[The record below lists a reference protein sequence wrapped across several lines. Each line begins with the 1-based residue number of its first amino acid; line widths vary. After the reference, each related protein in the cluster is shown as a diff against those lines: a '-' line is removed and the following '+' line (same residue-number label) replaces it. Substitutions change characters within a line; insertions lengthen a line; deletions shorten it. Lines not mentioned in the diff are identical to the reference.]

1 MKLRRIRKRDGR
13 EVPFDK
19 TKISDA
25 VSRAQAAVGAPDPHF
40 AAEVADIVEMA
51 LLRRHAAAEGRHA
64 AGESV
69 PGIEEIQDLVEQALI
84 ELGHAAVAKAYI
96 LYRDRRARI
105 RGALEVRGEP
115 ADSALRDA
123 HATPPAAA
131 TGADAA
137 SRRRGLPRVQV
148 SGGVT
153 TWSKGRIVVALM
165 SEADLPRAT
174 AEHVAA
180 RVEER
185 VFDSGL
191 KRISTGLIRELVDNE
206 LVDQGLAQALRRQR
220 PVVVPR
226 HDVRRLLAE
235 PAAFAT
241 RAALPPGVAGREP
254 LGSESPAETL
264 GGALLARYAVED
276 ILPESVAELHL
287 AGELGFED
295 LERAHL
301 ALTQSVPCELLR
313 ASEGGARSAFE
324 LLEEVARLAQR
335 TSYGVVIED
344 AEVVLQSLVRGARG
358 TARAG
363 GAALPSWLLALSAV
377 ARGAGRAIDLSFGPL
392 APARERASSG
402 GRASGAATM
411 PAWLPRLCE
420 ELAELAADAD
430 RPRLPRLFLG
440 SDDLALL
447 AQDEPGVRDALE
459 RLLAQGL
466 VVPGWSVAGERCVAP
481 GLTRAWRE
489 RGALVCGGAC
499 ALNLARAARRAGP
512 WREDALLENVA
523 RLLEGALDGL
533 AALQE
538 FQRRERWLDGAPRGL
553 VRGRVSYA
561 IVPVGMREA
570 LRLVADGELRPEQAA
585 RLHSFLAEAV
595 QRFSKQRG
603 LPVVLTPWFGER
615 SALRFA
621 QLDREFFQASQ
632 ALLFDPGERA
642 GAPGG
647 AAVYS
652 TGLDLSPA
660 AGAPNIAG
668 SALEAAQAALCAA
681 QKSGALHPPQLLRA
695 LAHGA
700 HDERPSVLAAW
711 ERLERVRSRLRSGAW
726 ALYALPP
733 ADGDAGSVAER
744 HASASPSL
752 YESEHARGPAVPAAP
767 LRHADDPLA
776 HATHEPADDSFHEP
790 TFASDAGSGAPHVP
804 AAQAAAVN
812 AVPREET

>member
-25 VSRAQAAVGAPDPHF
+25 VSRAQAAVGALDPHF

-51 LLRRHAAAEGRHA
+51 LLRRHSASQGASER
-64 AGESV
+64 ESV

-105 RGALEVRGEP
+105 RGALQVRGDTASETVLG
-115 ADSALRDA
+115 AREE
-123 HATPPAAA
+123 PAAA
-131 TGADAA
+131 PNSAEAA
-137 SRRRGLPRVQV
+137 ARKRGLPRVQV

-206 LVDQGLAQALRRQR
+206 LVDQGLSQALRRQR

-226 HDVRRLLAE
+226 HDLRRLLAE
-235 PAAFAT
+235 PAAHAT

-276 ILPESVAELHL
+276 ILPEAVAELHL
-287 AGELGFED
+287 SGELCFED

-301 ALTQSVPCELLR
+301 ALTQSVPCDLLR
-313 ASEGGARSAFE
+313 ASDGGARSAFE

-335 TSYGVVIED
+335 TAYGVVLED
-344 AEVVLQSLVRGARG
+344 AEVVMHALARGARG
-358 TARAG
+358 AARTG
-363 GAALPSWLLALSAV
+363 GAALSSWLLALSAV
-377 ARGAGRAIDLSFGPL
+377 ARGAGRAIDLSFGSL
-392 APARERASSG
+392 APARERA
-402 GRASGAATM
+402 ATAARPNAGSTL

-420 ELAELAADAD
+420 ELAELAADGERA
-430 RPRLPRLFLG
+430 RLPRLFLG
-440 SDDLALL
+440 SDDLALF
-447 AQDEPGVRDALE
+447 AREHAGSRDALE
-459 RLLAQGL
+459 RLLAAGL
-466 VVPGWSVAGERCVAP
+466 VVPNWSVAGERCVAP

-499 ALNLARAARRAGP
+499 AINLARAARRAGP

-523 RLLEGALDGL
+523 RSLESALDGL

-561 IVPVGMREA
+561 IVPVGLREA

-585 RLHSFLAEAV
+585 RLHSFLTEAV

-615 SALRFA
+615 AALRFA
-621 QLDREFFQASQ
+621 QLDREFFQTSQ
-632 ALLFDPGERA
+632 ALLFDRDERA
-642 GAPGG
+642 ISPSGG
-647 AAVYS
+647 AAYS

-668 SALEAAQAALCAA
+668 SALEAAEAALCAA
-681 QKSGALHPPQLLRA
+681 QKSGALHPPQILRA

-700 HDERPSVLAAW
+700 SDERPSVLAAW
-711 ERLERVRSRLRSGAW
+711 ERLERTRSRLRSGAW

-733 ADGDAGSVAER
+733 
-744 HASASPSL
+744 
-752 YESEHARGPAVPAAP
+752 
-767 LRHADDPLA
+767 
-776 HATHEPADDSFHEP
+776 
-790 TFASDAGSGAPHVP
+790 SDAGAPSEANPTLYADDAELADDGAAPVRTARAH
-804 AAQAAAVN
+804 AN
-812 AVPREET
+812 ASPREET

>member
-25 VSRAQAAVGAPDPHF
+25 VSRAQAAVGALDPHF

-51 LLRRHAAAEGRHA
+51 LLRRHSVGEGRHS
-64 AGESV
+64 AGQGASERESV

-105 RGALEVRGEP
+105 RGALQVRGDTASETVLG
-115 ADSALRDA
+115 AREE
-123 HATPPAAA
+123 TAAA
-131 TGADAA
+131 PNSAEAA
-137 SRRRGLPRVQV
+137 ARKRGLPRVQV
-148 SGGVT
+148 SGGVA

-206 LVDQGLAQALRRQR
+206 LVDQGLSQALRRQR

-226 HDVRRLLAE
+226 HDLRRLLAE
-235 PAAFAT
+235 PAAHAT

-254 LGSESPAETL
+254 LGSESPAEML

-276 ILPESVAELHL
+276 ILPEAVAELHL
-287 AGELGFED
+287 SGELCFED

-301 ALTQSVPCELLR
+301 ALTQSVPCDLLR
-313 ASEGGARSAFE
+313 ASDGGARSAFE

-335 TSYGVVIED
+335 TAYGVVLED
-344 AEVVLQSLVRGARG
+344 AEIVMHSLARGARG
-358 TARAG
+358 TAPANTSRTSTSRTG
-363 GAALPSWLLALSAV
+363 GAALSSWLLALSAV

-392 APARERASSG
+392 APARERA
-402 GRASGAATM
+402 ATAARPNAGSTL

-420 ELAELAADAD
+420 ELAELAADGERA
-430 RPRLPRLFLG
+430 RLPRLFLG
-440 SDDLALL
+440 SDDLTLFAREH
-447 AQDEPGVRDALE
+447 AGSRDALE
-459 RLLAQGL
+459 RLLTLGL
-466 VVPGWSVAGERCVAP
+466 VVPNWSVAGERCVAP

-523 RLLEGALDGL
+523 RSLESALDGL

-561 IVPVGMREA
+561 IVPVGLREA

-585 RLHSFLAEAV
+585 RLHAFLTEAV

-603 LPVVLTPWFGER
+603 LSVVLTPWFGER
-615 SALRFA
+615 AALRFA
-621 QLDREFFQASQ
+621 QLDREFFQTSQ
-632 ALLFDPGERA
+632 ALLFDRDERA
-642 GAPGG
+642 ISPSGG
-647 AAVYS
+647 AAYS

-681 QKSGALHPPQLLRA
+681 QKSGALHPPQILRA

-700 HDERPSVLAAW
+700 SDERPSVLAAW
-711 ERLERVRSRLRSGAW
+711 ERLERTRSRLRSGAW

-733 ADGDAGSVAER
+733 
-744 HASASPSL
+744 
-752 YESEHARGPAVPAAP
+752 
-767 LRHADDPLA
+767 
-776 HATHEPADDSFHEP
+776 
-790 TFASDAGSGAPHVP
+790 SDAGAPSAANPTLYADDAELADDGVAHVRT
-804 AAQAAAVN
+804 ARAHAN
-812 AVPREET
+812 ASPREET